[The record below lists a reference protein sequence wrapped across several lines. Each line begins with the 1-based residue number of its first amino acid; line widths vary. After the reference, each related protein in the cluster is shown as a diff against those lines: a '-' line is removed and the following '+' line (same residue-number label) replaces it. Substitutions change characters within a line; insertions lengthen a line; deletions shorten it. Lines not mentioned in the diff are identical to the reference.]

1 MFETSARENIN
12 VEETFRA
19 ITKLVIKS
27 RKEQK
32 ARLENDGGGG
42 HGGRG
47 GQGNDPI
54 RYYMLIN
61 KFFVTNIILAESLSF
76 HCI

>member
-1 MFETSARENIN
+1 MYRNRNENHLILLKLFETSARENIN

-32 ARLENDGGGG
+32 ARLENDGSGGMHG
-42 HGGRG
+42 GGRG
-47 GQGNDPI
+47 GHGNDPI
-54 RYYMLIN
+54 RYG
-61 KFFVTNIILAESLSF
+61 
-76 HCI
+76 

>member
-1 MFETSARENIN
+1 MGCMNYPTWRLLIMSTYNLLQLFETSARENIN

-27 RKEQK
+27 RREQK

-42 HGGRG
+42 AHGGGRG
-47 GQGNDPI
+47 GQGNDHI
-54 RYYMLIN
+54 R
-61 KFFVTNIILAESLSF
+61 
-76 HCI
+76 

>member
-1 MFETSARENIN
+1 MIIFFTYSQLFETSARENIN

-27 RKEQK
+27 RREQK

-42 HGGRG
+42 AHGGGRG
-47 GQGNDPI
+47 GHGNDPI
-54 RYYMLIN
+54 RYCY
-61 KFFVTNIILAESLSF
+61 
-76 HCI
+76 

>member
-1 MFETSARENIN
+1 MTYVLQLFETSARENIN

-32 ARLENDGGGG
+32 ARLENDGSGGVHGGG
-42 HGGRG
+42 RSGR
-47 GQGNDPI
+47 NDPI
-54 RYYMLIN
+54 RYSY
-61 KFFVTNIILAESLSF
+61 KY
-76 HCI
+76 

>member
-1 MFETSARENIN
+1 MFSLVIFFSNCQLFETSARENIN

-27 RKEQK
+27 RREQK

-42 HGGRG
+42 AHGGGRG
-47 GQGNDPI
+47 GHGNDPI
-54 RYYMLIN
+54 RY
-61 KFFVTNIILAESLSF
+61 
-76 HCI
+76 